1 MHNDQTIAVLK
12 ALSDPTRLSLV
23 RQLAASPTH
32 ESSCGSLS
40 EKACLSQP
48 AMSHHFSKL
57 VGAGV
62 VVEHKEGKQKSYEL
76 NRQLLTSCG
85 IVAEKL

>member
-1 MHNDQTIAVLK
+1 MHNDQTVGVLK

-23 RQLAASPTH
+23 RQLAQSPAR
-32 ESSCGSLS
+32 EKSCGALS
-40 EKACLSQP
+40 AKACLSQP

-62 VVEHKEGKQKSYEL
+62 VIEHKEGKQKSYEL
-76 NRQLLTSCG
+76 NRQLLSNCG
-85 IVAEKL
+85 IVPEKL